1 MSTSTFVKVCGLS
14 TPGDVETAVEAGA
27 DAVGLVVS
35 EGSPRSVDPAR
46 LADLARLAPE
56 DVATVLVTATLP
68 VDEAIELVRAH
79 GIDVLQLHGRRYGAE
94 DFARA
99 RAAGVR
105 TWRAASLA
113 DEPDLAV
120 GALGEEVLLLDS
132 PAAGSGSRWDLSTL
146 AQPPVGRWLLA
157 GGLDPDNVAD
167 AIATARPWGVDV
179 SSGVESARGVKDHG
193 RIRAFVAAV
202 RAAD

>member
-27 DAVGLVVS
+27 DAVGFVVS
-35 EGSPRSVDPAR
+35 EGSPRSIDPAR
-46 LADLARLAPE
+46 VGELVRLAPG
-56 DVATVLVTATLP
+56 DVVTVLVTATLP
-68 VDEAIELVRAH
+68 VDGAVALVRDA
-79 GIDVLQLHGRRYGAE
+79 GVGVLQLHGRRYDAE
-94 DFARA
+94 EFRRA
-99 RAAGVR
+99 GDAGLR
-105 TWRAASLA
+105 TWRATSLA
-113 DEPDLAV
+113 DDPDLTV
-120 GALGEEVLLLDS
+120 GACGEEVLLLDS
-132 PAAGSGSRWDLSTL
+132 PAAGSGSRWDLSAL

-179 SSGVESARGVKDHG
+179 SSGVEGARGVKDHG

>member
-27 DAVGLVVS
+27 DAVGFVVS

-94 DFARA
+94 DFGRA
-99 RAAGVR
+99 HAAGVR
-105 TWRAASLA
+105 TWRATSLA
-113 DEPDLAV
+113 DEPDLTV

-179 SSGVESARGVKDHG
+179 SSGVEGARGVKDHG
-193 RIRAFVAAV
+193 LIRAFVAAA